1 MKFPSQLIIPCSRF
15 SLSSLF
21 LAKVWKLKVQRK
33 SMRCVVYWKSA
44 VQSPI
49 KRTTTTCQSVRQT
62 HSSMCLCTPTQG
74 ICIHVVSAQTQLELN
89 IFWRFLWKHH
99 NSTSNSLV
107 QNALY
112 SWGTK
117 THADTHFCKISHM
130 LRLIEWWGEQNWA
143 AENQR
148 HMMQAPVRLFHSP
161 AQGGKADP
169 FPRRKTH
176 RGRKSASCSYG

>member
-1 MKFPSQLIIPCSRF
+1 
-15 SLSSLF
+15 
-21 LAKVWKLKVQRK
+21 
-33 SMRCVVYWKSA
+33 MRCVVYWKSA

-62 HSSMCLCTPTQG
+62 YSSMCLCTITQV

-89 IFWRFLWKHH
+89 IFWHFLWKHH
-99 NSTSNSLV
+99 NSTSNSLECTAFLGHRDTRRHTLL
-107 QNALY
+107 QN
-112 SWGTK
+112 
-117 THADTHFCKISHM
+117 
-130 LRLIEWWGEQNWA
+130 LRTCRGSLWWGEQNWA

-148 HMMQAPVRLFHSP
+148 RMMQAPVRRFHSL
-161 AQGGKADP
+161 AKGGKADP